1 ALVVG
6 EQHGDVL
13 AGGGGGGGHAVDA
26 EGGDGFGG
34 RGVAVAGGVG
44 DDLGTGGQ
52 GGGGHGVHIADDHVR
67 SVAGLGGGGGWA
79 VDADEQR
86 AVFADVGGQ
95 HRQVLLVV
103 VAADDDEHVPVG
115 EVGAHFGHDEFGREQ
130 IGVLADVFDRVV
142 DEVHEH
148 GVHARLGRVHV
159 LSDRL

>member
-13 AGGGGGGGHAVDA
+13 AGAGGGGGHAVDA
-26 EGGDGFGG
+26 EGVDAFGA
-34 RGVAVAGGVG
+34 RGVAVTVGVD

-52 GGGGHGVHIADDHVR
+52 GGVGHGVHIADDHVR
-67 SVAGLGGGGGWA
+67 SVAGLDDGVGAA

-86 AVFADVGGQ
+86 PVFADVGGQ

-115 EVGAHFGHDEFGREQ
+115 EVG
-130 IGVLADVFDRVV
+130 DRKST
-142 DEVHEH
+142 
-148 GVHARLGRVHV
+148 RLN
-159 LSDRL
+159 SS